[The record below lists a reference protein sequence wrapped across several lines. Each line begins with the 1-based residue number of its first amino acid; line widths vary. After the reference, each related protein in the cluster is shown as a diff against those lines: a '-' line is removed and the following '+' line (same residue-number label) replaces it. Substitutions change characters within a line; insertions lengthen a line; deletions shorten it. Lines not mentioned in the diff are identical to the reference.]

1 MLPLLMIIVLVAF
14 IYFQQKTSDRNMRKF
29 EKSREKYE
37 DLLERLRKKDEA
49 EKKPPEN
56 NSKNTQNES

>member
-1 MLPLLMIIVLVAF
+1 MIIVLVAF

>member
-29 EKSREKYE
+29 EKSRESYE
-37 DLLERLRKKDEA
+37 DLLARLKKKDEA
-49 EKKPPEN
+49 EKKQSEN
-56 NSKNTQNES
+56 DSKNTQNES